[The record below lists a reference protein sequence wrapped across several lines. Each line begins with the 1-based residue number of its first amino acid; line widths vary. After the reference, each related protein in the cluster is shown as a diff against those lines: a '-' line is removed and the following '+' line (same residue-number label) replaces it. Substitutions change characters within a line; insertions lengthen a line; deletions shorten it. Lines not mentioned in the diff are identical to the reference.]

1 MQQRRD
7 YQKMTKNMKITWID
21 IVVVSFVAVGVNT
34 AFGTVVTEFTKM
46 KLEAYPERL
55 AAFEKGIPVMLG
67 FAALSSGISSAAGV
81 VVWAKSRE
89 SIAKSF
95 DPDQSGGVINQP
107 INHQLATNLPVVG
120 QVGLPTNHP
129 LTANLPVVGQVGLPT
144 NDQLTTHLPPTKNG
158 ENGQEVGS
166 GAYQRHLNGLFQA
179 DKNFGG

>member
-95 DPDQSGGVINQP
+95 DPDQSGGVINQATNQS

-120 QVGLPTNHP
+120 QVGLPTNHQ
-129 LTANLPVVGQVGLPT
+129 LAT
-144 NDQLTTHLPPTKNG
+144 NLPPTKSG